1 MRILDLFEGFYDDNP
16 DAEHHEALRRTGFF
30 GAAGAGCV
38 FLARSTGRLLI
49 CHRSE
54 SVEQPGTWGGWG
66 GAINRGENPE
76 EAVQREAYEETGH
89 AGPFHLTPLFVFA
102 KGDFRYYNYLV
113 TVDEE
118 FTPHEDWESQGY
130 QWCEWGQWPAPL
142 HFGLVSLFN
151 DPASVA
157 TMQKAIAACNQGE

>member
-1 MRILDLFEGFYDDNP
+1 MRIFDLFENHP
-16 DAEHHEALRRTGFF
+16 DEEHFDALQKTGFF

-54 SVEQPGTWGGWG
+54 YVEQPGTWGGWG

-89 AGPFHLTPLFVFA
+89 AGPFELAPLFVFA

-118 FTPHEDWESQGY
+118 FTPHEDWESQGF
-130 QWCEWGQWPAPL
+130 QWVEFGQWPQPL

-151 DPASVA
+151 DARSVA
-157 TMQKAIAACNQGE
+157 TIRKAIENAGHGPQ

>member
-1 MRILDLFEGFYDDNP
+1 MMRIYDLFENHE
-16 DAEHHEALRRTGFF
+16 AEHKDALKRTGFY
-30 GAAGAGCV
+30 GTAGAGCV
-38 FLARSTGRLLI
+38 FLARSTGRLLL
-49 CHRSE
+49 CHRSKD
-54 SVEQPGTWGGWG
+54 VEQPGTWGNWG

-118 FTPHEDWESQGY
+118 FTPHVDWESQGHKWVEY
-130 QWCEWGQWPAPL
+130 GQWPQPL
-142 HFGLVSLFN
+142 HFGLVALFQHA
-151 DPASVA
+151 PSVA
-157 TMQKAIAACNQGE
+157 AIQSAIAACKIIA

>member
-1 MRILDLFEGFYDDNP
+1 MRIFDLFENHP
-16 DAEHHEALRRTGFF
+16 DEEHFDALHKTGFF

-54 SVEQPGTWGGWG
+54 YVEQPGTWGGWG

-130 QWCEWGQWPAPL
+130 QWVEYGQWPQPL
-142 HFGLVSLFN
+142 HFGLVSLFGHA
-151 DPASVA
+151 PSAA
-157 TMQKAIAACNQGE
+157 AIQKAISDAGHGAQ

>member
-1 MRILDLFEGFYDDNP
+1 MRIFDLFENHP
-16 DAEHHEALRRTGFF
+16 DEEHFDALHKTGFF

-54 SVEQPGTWGGWG
+54 YVEQPGTWGGWG

-89 AGPFHLTPLFVFA
+89 AGPFELTPLFVFA

-113 TVDEE
+113 TVDDE
-118 FTPHEDWESQGY
+118 FTPHEDWESQGF
-130 QWCEWGQWPAPL
+130 QWVEFGQWPQPL

-151 DPASVA
+151 DARSVA
-157 TMQKAIAACNQGE
+157 TIQKAIENAGHGSQ

>member
-1 MRILDLFEGFYDDNP
+1 MQIIDLFENHP
-16 DAEHHEALRRTGFF
+16 DEEHFQALQQTGFF

-49 CHRSE
+49 CHRSDE
-54 SVEQPGTWGGWG
+54 VEQPGTWGGWG

-76 EAVQREAYEETGH
+76 DAVQREAYEETGH
-89 AGPFHLTPLFVFA
+89 AGPFHMTPLFVFV

-113 TVDEE
+113 TVDDE

-130 QWCEWGQWPAPL
+130 RWVEYGDWPQPL
-142 HFGLVSLFN
+142 HFGLISLFQHA
-151 DPASVA
+151 PSAQAIQSAVA
-157 TMQKAIAACNQGE
+157 AAKQS